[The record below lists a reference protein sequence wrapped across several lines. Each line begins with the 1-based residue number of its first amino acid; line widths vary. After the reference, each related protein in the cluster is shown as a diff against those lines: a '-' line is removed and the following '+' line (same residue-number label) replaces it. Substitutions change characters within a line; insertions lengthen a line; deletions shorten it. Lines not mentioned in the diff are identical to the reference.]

1 MLEDLGRE
9 EGCLS
14 SQEEHLVED
23 RLLVEGRHLVED
35 RLLEEAKSRY
45 FEVDKHSVVAVYYGV
60 DTLHLVHY
68 VGLVEQPVVQ
78 DILGHV
84 WLLKI

>member
-14 SQEEHLVED
+14 SQGELLVED
-23 RLLVEGRHLVED
+23 RHLVEV
-35 RLLEEAKSRY
+35 ESTY
-45 FEVDKHSVVAVYYGV
+45 SEVDKHSVVAVYHGV
-60 DTLHLVHY
+60 DTLHLGHY
-68 VGLVEQPVVQ
+68 AGLVEQPVVQ

-84 WLLKI
+84 WLLEI

>member
-1 MLEDLGRE
+1 VLEDLGRE

-35 RLLEEAKSRY
+35 RLLEEVESTY
-45 FEVDKHSVVAVYYGV
+45 SEVGKHSVVAVYYGV
-60 DTLHLVHY
+60 DTLHLVEE
-68 VGLVEQPVVQ
+68 VLLPAGQVQ
-78 DILGHV
+78 
-84 WLLKI
+84 

>member
-1 MLEDLGRE
+1 MLEDQGRE

-14 SQEEHLVED
+14 SQEEHLGED
-23 RLLVEGRHLVED
+23 RHLVE
-35 RLLEEAKSRY
+35 STY
-45 FEVDKHSVVAVYYGV
+45 SEVDKHSVVAVYHGV
-60 DTLHLVHY
+60 DTLHLGHY
-68 VGLVEQPVVQ
+68 AGLVEQPVVQ